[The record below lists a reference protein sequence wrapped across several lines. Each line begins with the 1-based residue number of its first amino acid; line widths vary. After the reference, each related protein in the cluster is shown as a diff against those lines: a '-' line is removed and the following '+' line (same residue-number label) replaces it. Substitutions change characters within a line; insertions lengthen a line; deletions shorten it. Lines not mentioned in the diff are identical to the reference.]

1 MTHFAVSTHVSFLP
15 SGVSDSISRKLDKN
29 NVILILINISKM
41 VSNKF
46 VENVFFGKIFFFKIV
61 ADVYYE
67 TF

>member
-1 MTHFAVSTHVSFLP
+1 
-15 SGVSDSISRKLDKN
+15 
-29 NVILILINISKM
+29 M

-67 TF
+67 TFWQK